1 MMQNNT
7 TTKHLINKIMEKE
20 NSLETLLQ
28 VKDEQIKILEEIIDN
43 REEMITMLKDSLQ
56 SNAKHIEDLISIID
70 NLKMLVSS
78 HYEGLE
84 VKK

>member
-1 MMQNNT
+1 
-7 TTKHLINKIMEKE
+7 MEKE
-20 NSLETLLQ
+20 NLSKTLLQ
-28 VKDEQIKILEEIIDN
+28 LKNDKIKILEEIIDN
-43 REEMITMLKDSLQ
+43 REGVITILKDSLQ
-56 SNAKHIEDLISIID
+56 SHAKHIEDLISIID

>member
-1 MMQNNT
+1 MQNNT
-7 TTKHLINKIMEKE
+7 TMKHLINKIMEKG

-28 VKDEQIKILEEIIDN
+28 LKNNQIKILEEIIDN
-43 REEMITMLKDSLQ
+43 REGMITILKDSLQ
-56 SNAKHIEDLISIID
+56 SHAKHIEDLISIID

-78 HYEGLE
+78 HNEGLE

>member
-1 MMQNNT
+1 M
-7 TTKHLINKIMEKE
+7 KHLINKIMEKG

-28 VKDEQIKILEEIIDN
+28 LKNNQIKILEEIIDN
-43 REEMITMLKDSLQ
+43 REGMITILKDSLQ
-56 SNAKHIEDLISIID
+56 SHAKHIEDLISIID

-78 HYEGLE
+78 HNEGLE

>member
-1 MMQNNT
+1 MQNNT
-7 TTKHLINKIMEKE
+7 TTKHLTNKIMEKG

-28 VKDEQIKILEEIIDN
+28 VKDNQIRILEEIIDN
-43 REEMITMLKDSLQ
+43 REGMITILKDSLQ
-56 SNAKHIEDLISIID
+56 SHAKHIEDLISIID

>member
-1 MMQNNT
+1 
-7 TTKHLINKIMEKE
+7 MEKG

-28 VKDEQIKILEEIIDN
+28 LKNNQIKILEEIIDN
-43 REEMITMLKDSLQ
+43 REEMITILKDSLQ
-56 SNAKHIEDLISIID
+56 SYAKHIEDLISIID

-78 HYEGLE
+78 HYECLE